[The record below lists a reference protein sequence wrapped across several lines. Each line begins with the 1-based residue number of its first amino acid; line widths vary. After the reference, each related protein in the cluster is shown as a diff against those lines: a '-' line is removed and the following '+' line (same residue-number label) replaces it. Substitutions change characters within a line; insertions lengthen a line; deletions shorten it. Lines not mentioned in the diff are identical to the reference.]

1 MYDPTQPDKDHQF
14 YEVGDTFDLRDPN
27 TVPQLGKQTINCDKC
42 GETVGDSNL
51 LELYAIWEA
60 NGYIVH
66 FDPNVPDG
74 ETYTGSMENQ
84 ILQYGV
90 EANLSENGYK
100 YMGHFFAG
108 WATSPNPDLNPN
120 PGPDPVPDGSSI
132 PYPDKAQVLNLTD

>member
-1 MYDPTQPDKDHQF
+1 
-14 YEVGDTFDLRDPN
+14 
-27 TVPQLGKQTINCDKC
+27 
-42 GETVGDSNL
+42 
-51 LELYAIWEA
+51 
-60 NGYIVH
+60 
-66 FDPNVPDG
+66 
-74 ETYTGSMENQ
+74 MENQ